1 MTVDNSQRFP
11 IDPHVKQTISDEDIV
26 PDSLLQ
32 IQADHAGIEIAR
44 SFTAGGKPFALEGEQ
59 HAAFRRLAES
69 MQRTAGLRDTI
80 SLETILSLLTEW
92 LRKTATGETKETA
105 SDFVLSKAQGEVGE
119 YTIVMPLYHVL
130 IQEPFELGKVTIRT
144 LSREDIDRWIGR
156 QIKHDPEHAEA
167 ITQAGEKWRTKHQGV
182 AAAWITL
189 TAEPK
194 RAYEVARR
202 EAEDGLAM
210 LQVFSIGTIVPGARC
225 YWTLFG
231 SERVEQYA
239 YFALDTNEVKP
250 LLGGSGY
257 YRFRNSTASI
267 SSVLLAELKRRG
279 LDIASGLL
287 RMSKRNDFQEKLL
300 EALLIYSR
308 SAIQEEMSEKLL
320 YILVALES
328 FLIRDETEPIQ
339 QNLSERIAFTIGRN
353 VVERQAIVKAV
364 RKAYGL
370 RSRFMHHGE
379 EIDDVKAMEEFMAYA
394 YSFFE
399 TALHID
405 SVPTR
410 KGFLDALEARKLT

>member
-1 MTVDNSQRFP
+1 
-11 IDPHVKQTISDEDIV
+11 
-26 PDSLLQ
+26 
-32 IQADHAGIEIAR
+32 
-44 SFTAGGKPFALEGEQ
+44 
-59 HAAFRRLAES
+59 